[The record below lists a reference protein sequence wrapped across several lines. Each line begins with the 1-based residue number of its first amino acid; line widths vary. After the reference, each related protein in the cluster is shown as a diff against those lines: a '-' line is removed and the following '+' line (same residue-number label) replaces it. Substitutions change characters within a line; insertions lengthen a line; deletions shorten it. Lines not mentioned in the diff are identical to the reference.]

1 MSSDRFVG
9 ANGKNYEHGTV
20 PAYQQGGCRCED
32 CRDANNVRSRL
43 ARELQRKDHHN
54 LMQYPLKKV
63 PDEVVDGAACRG
75 MDPDKFFPLR
85 GHVRGTTFSPEVAEA
100 LAACARCEVRQEC
113 LEHALDAPERT
124 GIWGGTFE
132 RERRQL
138 RRERRKQQYA
148 ALVNR
153 PAETPVA
160 VSAPTERVIGIP
172 HSRNTFLGDRIA

>member
-9 ANGKNYEHGTV
+9 VNGKNYKHGTV

-32 CRDANNVRSRL
+32 CRDANAVRARL
-43 ARELQRKDHHN
+43 ARELQSKDREF
-54 LMQYPLKKV
+54 QFPLKKV

-75 MDPDKFFPLR
+75 MDPDLFFPLR
-85 GHVRGTTFSPEVAEA
+85 GHVHGTTYSPEVAEA
-100 LAACARCEVRQEC
+100 LAACGRCEVRQEC

-132 RERRQL
+132 RQRREL